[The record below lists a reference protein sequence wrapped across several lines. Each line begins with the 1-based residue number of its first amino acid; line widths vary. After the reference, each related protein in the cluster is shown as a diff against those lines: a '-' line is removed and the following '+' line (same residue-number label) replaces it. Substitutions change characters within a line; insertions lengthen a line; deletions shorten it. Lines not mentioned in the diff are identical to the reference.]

1 MGFIGTQPCRGPGAR
16 TMSAGSL
23 GRGKS
28 AEKDSSFFPPQ
39 EAGLLIPAPST
50 EKAPPLDAQRSA
62 LAPGPG
68 WYSNFCN

>member
-1 MGFIGTQPCRGPGAR
+1 MGFIGAQPCRGPGAR

-39 EAGLLIPAPST
+39 EAGLFIPAPST
-50 EKAPPLDAQRSA
+50 EKAPP
-62 LAPGPG
+62 
-68 WYSNFCN
+68 